1 MQIDRRSSV
10 SWAARTVAALAAG
23 FGTIVGAAEAAQAE
37 SAAVYT
43 SKAQFRIPYRYDAE
57 EMRRIGAREIRLYLS
72 VDQGGSWQLAD
83 SVVPAAGRFEFTARG
98 EGEYWFAVRTLD
110 GRNQLY
116 PGGGINEPGLKV
128 VVDQT
133 PPRLDVQLRPA
144 PGGRVDL
151 VWQAED
157 PALDIATLR
166 LEYMQPGSAQWE
178 PVGIAPSAG
187 GQTSW
192 SVPDAGM
199 VAVRG
204 MISDTAGNTQQV
216 QTQTR
221 IGGTAAPAAPTTR
234 PRLDGPIASEQPRP
248 YASRPAAD
256 PNGQDGNSLPT
267 TTPFAMTGPDTTPQ
281 MAPQMTPQIA
291 PAATHNVAPA
301 ATELPRYQGGQVTGG
316 LVTDSLQTR
325 PEIVRGRYEPLIERT
340 DVGRSADV
348 RPPQVGKHTRVVSTR
363 QFHIDYKVEDIGPSG
378 VGDVEL
384 YITED
389 DGRQWFKY
397 GNDPDR
403 QPPFVVDVPQD
414 GLYGFALRVRSGT
427 GLAVE
432 PPQPNERPEVVVVV
446 DQTPPVVRLEGAAQ
460 GQGADIQKVQVRWS
474 VVEDYPAERPVAL
487 SYATDPNGVWEP
499 ITGWIDDAG
508 HYTWTI
514 APNMPQRLYLRVTAR
529 DAAGNM
535 SRTEPPEPLLI
546 DLSRPSAR
554 IVDVES
560 ARTTGR

>member
-1 MQIDRRSSV
+1 
-10 SWAARTVAALAAG
+10 
-23 FGTIVGAAEAAQAE
+23 
-37 SAAVYT
+37 
-43 SKAQFRIPYRYDAE
+43 
-57 EMRRIGAREIRLYLS
+57 
-72 VDQGGSWQLAD
+72 
-83 SVVPAAGRFEFTARG
+83 
-98 EGEYWFAVRTLD
+98 
-110 GRNQLY
+110 
-116 PGGGINEPGLKV
+116 
-128 VVDQT
+128 
-133 PPRLDVQLRPA
+133 
-144 PGGRVDL
+144 
-151 VWQAED
+151 
-157 PALDIATLR
+157 
-166 LEYMQPGSAQWE
+166 MQPGSAQWE

-192 SVPDAGM
+192 SVPDAGI

-204 MISDTAGNTQQV
+204 MVSDRAGNTQQV

-221 IGGTAAPAAPTTR
+221 IGGAAAPAAPTVR

-248 YASRPAAD
+248 YAGRPATD
-256 PNGQDGNSLPT
+256 PDGQGNSLPA
-267 TTPFAMTGPDTTPQ
+267 TTPFAMTGPDAAPP
-281 MAPQMTPQIA
+281 MAPATTQNTPA
-291 PAATHNVAPA
+291 A

-316 LVTDSLQTR
+316 LVTDSLQSR
-325 PEIVRGRYEPLIERT
+325 PAIVSGRYDSTEPLVER
-340 DVGRSADV
+340 ADASRTGEI

-363 QFHIDYKVEDIGPSG
+363 QFHIDYKVEDVGPSG

-432 PPQPNERPEVVVVV
+432 PPKPNERPEVVVVV

-460 GQGADIQKVQVRWS
+460 GQGADIQKIHVRWS
-474 VVEDYPAERPVAL
+474 VAEDYPAERPVAL

-499 ITGWIDDAG
+499 ITGWIDDTG

-535 SRTEPPEPLLI
+535 SRTELPDPLLV